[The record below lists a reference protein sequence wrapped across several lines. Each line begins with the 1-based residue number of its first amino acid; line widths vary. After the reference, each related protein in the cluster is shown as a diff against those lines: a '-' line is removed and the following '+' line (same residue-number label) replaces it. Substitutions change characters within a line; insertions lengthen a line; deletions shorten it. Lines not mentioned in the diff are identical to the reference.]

1 MRFTAGLKWLARPS
15 ARVVGTSVLAMVVV
29 AFASPADGETGGGLV
44 AKITSA
50 VNLSSAPSQQG
61 TPFPGTSAVGAL
73 FDVTNGKL
81 GSHFCTASVVHSAGG
96 DLLVTAA
103 HCVSAHSGTI
113 AFVPGY
119 ANGKSPYGVWYVS
132 RIFVDQAWTS
142 SGSID
147 DDVAFLQV
155 KPNSVG
161 TEIEDVTGA
170 EQLGLNEG
178 AGHLTEVIGYPDS
191 TSEPVV
197 CANQTKAFTVPST
210 GSTQLEFDCANYPD
224 GTSGGPFLVGV
235 NKSTG
240 EGTVT
245 GVIGGYE
252 QGGDSPSV
260 SYSISFGQQ
269 VETLYKAAVA
279 AAS

>member
-1 MRFTAGLKWLARPS
+1 MRLTAALKWLAKPS
-15 ARVVGTSVLAMVVV
+15 ARLVGTSVLAVLVV
-29 AFASPADGETGGGLV
+29 AFASPADGGTSGLA

-50 VNLSSAPSQQG
+50 VGQSPAPSHQG
-61 TPFPGTSAVGAL
+61 TPFAGTPAVGAL
-73 FDVTNGKL
+73 FSESGGTL
-81 GSHFCTASVVHSAGG
+81 GSHFCTASVVHSSRG

-103 HCVSAHSGTI
+103 HCVSGHTGTI

-142 SGSID
+142 SASID
-147 DDVAFLQV
+147 NDVAFLQV
-155 KPNSVG
+155 KPNSMG
-161 TEIEDVTGA
+161 TEIENVTGA
-170 EQLGLNEG
+170 EQLGLNEK
-178 AGHLTEVIGYPDS
+178 AGQLTEVIGYPDS
-191 TSEPVV
+191 TDAPVV
-197 CANQTKAFTVPST
+197 CANQTKSFTVPST
-210 GSTQLEFDCANYPD
+210 GSKQLEFDCGNYPD

-235 NKSTG
+235 NKTTG
-240 EGTVT
+240 QGTVT

-252 QGGDSPSV
+252 QGGNYPQV

-269 VETLYKAAVA
+269 VGALYKAAVA